1 MSRVGTSYTSPAITV
16 YSPAHLFLANNVT
29 HLLCQKHG
37 LLQKGN
43 FSLPGCTRSK
53 DKQKI
58 PQQLQVMDDFLTVPW
73 QVVALQ
79 LTVVT
84 GPSTRS
90 SVAVSVQDDHATSV
104 VPSETAAHE
113 TTAVRAFRRS
123 LGWSAGTSHSGLV
136 HPSAA
141 GECGDGDTGSRGR
154 PDRRRPATAWLG
166 RASPSLGSIAECRA
180 PRARTGASGPR
191 ARTKR
196 AIRGSISAA
205 LWPSTWRA
213 WLPGARRDCEQC
225 PKHRPWR
232 RWPKPQSACA
242 PSLVKCSATH
252 GRHRHHNEQ

>member
-1 MSRVGTSYTSPAITV
+1 
-16 YSPAHLFLANNVT
+16 
-29 HLLCQKHG
+29 
-37 LLQKGN
+37 
-43 FSLPGCTRSK
+43 
-53 DKQKI
+53 
-58 PQQLQVMDDFLTVPW
+58 MDDFLTVAW

-79 LTVVT
+79 LTVGT
-84 GPSTRS
+84 DPSTRS
-90 SVAVSVQDDHATSV
+90 SAAVSVQDDHAASV

-123 LGWSAGTSHSGLV
+123 LG
-136 HPSAA
+136 
-141 GECGDGDTGSRGR
+141 CGARGR
-154 PDRRRPATAWLG
+154 RPQGLRTYQQPENVEMGTQGVGGRPNMRRPVTAWLG

-232 RWPKPQSACA
+232 RWPKPQSAFA
-242 PSLVKCSATH
+242 TSIVKCSATH
-252 GRHRHHNEQ
+252 GRHRHHNAQ